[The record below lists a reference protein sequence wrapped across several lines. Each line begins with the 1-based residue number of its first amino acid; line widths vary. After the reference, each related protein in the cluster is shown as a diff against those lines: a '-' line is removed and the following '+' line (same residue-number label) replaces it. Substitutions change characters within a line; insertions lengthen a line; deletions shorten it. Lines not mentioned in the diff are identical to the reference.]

1 MPYSVTDPDYPF
13 LKFNEFS
20 KKDYNLKIIRNDY
33 VNNQARDRMNIS
45 SSSLSEYVPWVS
57 QLDLHS

>member
-1 MPYSVTDPDYPF
+1 MPYSVTDPDYPL

-33 VNNQARDRMNIS
+33 MNNQARDRMNIS
-45 SSSLSEYVPWVS
+45 SSSLSEYAP
-57 QLDLHS
+57 